1 MADSILTPE
10 ALLDKV
16 LDGRTVDLVREA
28 VLAVL
33 REVMEVE
40 VEKLTGAGR
49 GERSAERLTHRNGY
63 RERRFDTRAG
73 SSAPADPQ
81 AAGGDATSPPSWS
94 LADAARRPSS
104 T

>member
-16 LDGRTVDLVREA
+16 LDGKTVDLVREA

-40 VEKLTGAGR
+40 VSKLTGAGR
-49 GERSAERLTHRNGY
+49 GERSPERLTHRNGY

-73 SSAPADPQ
+73 TLPPIPSCARVP
-81 AAGGDATSPPSWS
+81 TSPPSWN
-94 LADAARRPSS
+94 LAGAVRRHSS